1 MQPDFDITRSGS
13 GIPGPPPEVEPLSP
27 KRTLSIVDESPSPPS
42 PQLRRQTAIRRDGS
56 SPDLKARSSRAY
68 LGRISS
74 PLHHELAASAHATQS
89 SLADLTTSETSSEGA
104 ATVRAGARIRNGS
117 ISRNGTSKLALSF
130 AQGDDDD
137 PTGIVAHKRLSAL
150 SGDDPRTPRPRDAHT
165 DSPVSA
171 TSSYDSEDD
180 KQLLTPLDGSGSS
193 IALDDAAMA
202 TPLSDSFSRAS
213 ISTPPEPLTA
223 ARVGM
228 RLGIGNI
235 GASTDVGSLGIGLD
249 GRRGMPDAT
258 PSPKPDDD
266 LSKRDLSAPMMRT
279 TSSSQRAPVL
289 SRETL
294 YQIGTVAG
302 LTPPVSSV
310 TATGGLPT
318 EVSSVVSNGLE
329 MGLGVNL
336 ASSALINS
344 IPGATSAVS
353 GLAEPR
359 YHRPGGTSYDSA
371 PLQRD
376 AFSPVLTDRAPAQA
390 APKPQ
395 TRSQSPSTDG
405 AESDLHRRR
414 TTGWMEGNGRRPDPS
429 RQARHHR
436 ADTHDPIISHAR
448 SQLLQQQ
455 HEKQQHH
462 QNNYISLRS
471 SPMITT
477 QDLPIGY
484 MLDMPLSAETSLDRN
499 SSLGGH
505 SSTRAR
511 ASISGSTHPETPS
524 FGEHATLSPD
534 AHMHADGLN
543 PFQLRGDGMRGG
555 AGRAN
560 RAHDHPVHDGQAS
573 GPHNGAL
580 MGLGAGGHFA
590 PGVRAKVA
598 EVLPRLISDIPLTG
612 HEGETV
618 TIAEY
623 GCLNTRSVQL
633 MQPIISWFA
642 EKAQQG
648 ASPANTAADAAAD
661 PSTGYFGLGGEPS
674 LGASMRTALG
684 SGPKSDVPCRVNFSI
699 VHEDSPQ
706 ADFRP
711 VAQTLN
717 SSSDSYLNSHWQATH
732 EPSLQNAIF
741 QSFVSRPFAS
751 RIVPPSTVHLGISLM
766 DLHWSHTPRNPAVS
780 QATSAH
786 AELTAFLTA
795 RAHEFRQGG
804 VFLMAYIARSEEGAK
819 LPLPERPRSTINCDD
834 SGKADG
840 LHLSRLA
847 DDGGGGGGS
856 VVDLSDA
863 MSPPP
868 SVPGVFRERSRSN
881 STPNRPTVT
890 SPTSTST
897 RRSTDIWTTLTDTL
911 APCLQRLVSCGM
923 LKSDVARHL
932 LTLPMHPRTPKQ
944 TQNVLRSVKHLWSVE
959 WSCGLDEALPPS
971 EDHTPTGASELRS
984 EAEPLRLPHPAWK
997 ALQAGTLSRVAFA
1010 EHMIQLFKNLYEAHF
1025 RVILREKG
1033 RLSKGAV
1040 EFVLDSLWDVL
1051 QSRID
1056 DQEPCP
1062 IAQCELEV
1070 QVVALRR
1077 L

>member
-560 RAHDHPVHDGQAS
+560 RAHDHPV
-573 GPHNGAL
+573 
-580 MGLGAGGHFA
+580 
-590 PGVRAKVA
+590 A

-795 RAHEFRQGG
+795 RAH
-804 VFLMAYIARSEEGAK
+804 
-819 LPLPERPRSTINCDD
+819 D
-834 SGKADG
+834 
-840 LHLSRLA
+840 RLA